1 MVSTKSDSSKK
12 VSFLQILSKCVFHKT
27 VCAQRVLNILA
38 CLNNLWCPWEVA
50 AVAKGRLWCGALL
63 LSRVG
68 LWREQYPQATENLS
82 SHQNKFFLEACIQF
96 CILGGYFT
104 CYQGQIQHSQDSLA
118 STCLLCG
125 WEMKNK
131 VLIIY
136 NYLKDK
142 KSLRFSLGTLL
153 HPLHKLTVRFDIVQA
168 ALDLHHHFTKKKAKN
183 NGVLWTIYSKRNQ
196 PYCRLL
202 KRLLTLSLPLFF
214 FFNQYLIQ
222 NWNPVKNSG

>member
-12 VSFLQILSKCVFHKT
+12 VSFLQILSKCLFHKT
-27 VCAQRVLNILA
+27 ICAQRVLNILA

-50 AVAKGRLWCGALL
+50 AVAKGRLWCGAVL

-82 SHQNKFFLEACIQF
+82 SHQNKFFF
-96 CILGGYFT
+96 GGLHPVLHFGGLFYM
-104 CYQGQIQHSQDSLA
+104 YQGQKQHSQDSLA

-153 HPLHKLTVRFDIVQA
+153 HPLHKLTVRFDIVHA
-168 ALDLHHHFTKKKAKN
+168 ALDLHHHFTKKK
-183 NGVLWTIYSKRNQ
+183 S
-196 PYCRLL
+196 
-202 KRLLTLSLPLFF
+202 
-214 FFNQYLIQ
+214 
-222 NWNPVKNSG
+222 